1 MMNKLW
7 KFLQYGYLIVAFI
20 ILLDLLIN
28 WEENKERMYIY
39 IGVSLLLI
47 FLFFFKRWF
56 RLKIQKRT
64 NQFKE

>member
-1 MMNKLW
+1 MNKLW

-56 RLKIQKRT
+56 RLKIQKRS
-64 NQFKE
+64 NQFKK

>member
-1 MMNKLW
+1 MNKLW
-7 KFLQYGYLIVAFI
+7 KFLQYGYLIVALI

-39 IGVSLLLI
+39 IGISLLLI

-56 RLKIQKRT
+56 RLKIQKRS
-64 NQFKE
+64 NQFKK